1 MSWNNEERLILER
14 MFPDNYT
21 KNICEI
27 LGRSYSSVA
36 TKARVMGLK
45 KSKTFIKIELERQAN
60 RLKNVGAKSRF
71 KKGSVSANKG
81 KKMPD
86 TLKSQ
91 IAHTFFKKGNLPHNT
106 RHDGAETIRVLN
118 CKPYIWK
125 RISLGVWKQK
135 HRLVWEEN
143 IGPIPSGYN
152 VQFKDNNTLN
162 CEIENLY
169 LISRKEQ
176 SQHNKNGGNKLPFE
190 LKQSVTIINK
200 IKKKIKQ
207 CHETK

>member
-71 KKGSVSANKG
+71 KKGTFPAAFEKLEDKLNKWSDDKRRCG
-81 KKMPD
+81 RTSMNSFD
-86 TLKSQ
+86 DILKR
-91 IAHTFFKKGNLPHNT
+91 F
-106 RHDGAETIRVLN
+106 
-118 CKPYIWK
+118 
-125 RISLGVWKQK
+125 
-135 HRLVWEEN
+135 
-143 IGPIPSGYN
+143 
-152 VQFKDNNTLN
+152 
-162 CEIENLY
+162 
-169 LISRKEQ
+169 
-176 SQHNKNGGNKLPFE
+176 
-190 LKQSVTIINK
+190 INK
-200 IKKKIKQ
+200 IVK
-207 CHETK
+207 